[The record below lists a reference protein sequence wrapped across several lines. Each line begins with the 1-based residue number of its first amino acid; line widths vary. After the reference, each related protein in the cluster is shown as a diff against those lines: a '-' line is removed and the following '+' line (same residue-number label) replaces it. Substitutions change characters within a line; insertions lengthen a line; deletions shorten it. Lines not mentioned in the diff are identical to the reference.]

1 MIKKYLTLFL
11 FLGIFSSV
19 MGQNRVFDTISFIRG
34 GQLWQIY
41 VYTDSMQVNGKW
53 FISFPGFGT
62 THNKAANGDHTHAP
76 VPSPVNTYEI
86 EAAADGAN
94 NWTVPFTLRSTTTII
109 YNSMPI
115 GSSRWTGVGT
125 TTLSV
130 ILDTRKNDKLV
141 IIN

>member
-1 MIKKYLTLFL
+1 MKKLVLLIAIVLAAYVGF
-11 FLGIFSSV
+11 
-19 MGQNRVFDTISFIRG
+19 GQATPS
-34 GQLWQIY
+34 GQLR
-41 VYTDSMQVNGKW
+41 VAAFNTVFGV
-53 FISFPGFGT
+53 SFPGFGT